1 MAENFKKFKIPSG
14 MKDILPADAYLWQE
28 IEDKAR
34 AAFNLYGYKPLRT
47 PLLEE
52 EGLFNRSLGNETE
65 IVKKQ
70 MFVIRHGEDT
80 YALRPE
86 ATAGVVRA
94 YIENNLDKTDSFVKL
109 YYFGPMF
116 RAERPQKGR
125 LRQFHHIGA
134 EALGSNSP
142 YLDSEIISLIKHIL
156 DALGISGYE
165 LKLNSL
171 GCPED
176 KQKLSRILQDRLKD
190 ETEKLCPDCNERLN
204 RNVFRVLDC
213 KNENCKQVVSRLSLA
228 PENYLCPECSE
239 HFSAVKKNLDKLNI
253 NYTLSPHLVRGLDY
267 YNRTIFEISH
277 KDLGAQDALGAGGRY
292 DNLIFEL
299 GGPKSGAVGFA
310 LGIER
315 LLLVAGCRP
324 AAAGQTKVFVVT
336 LGEEAK
342 KEGFQV
348 LDKLREADI
357 ASDMD
362 YENKSLKGQ
371 MRKANDLKVKF
382 TILIGDEELK
392 KQSLL
397 LKDMASGAQEEI
409 SLDRSVEEIKERL
422 RLSST

>member
-1 MAENFKKFKIPSG
+1 MAENLKKFKIPSG
-14 MKDILPADAYLWQE
+14 MKDILSAEAYLWQE
-28 IEDKAR
+28 AEDKAK
-34 AAFNLYGYKPLRT
+34 AAFNLYGYKPIRT

-70 MFVIRHGEDT
+70 MFVIRHSEDS
-80 YALRPE
+80 YVLRPE

-109 YYFGPMF
+109 YYIGPMF

-142 YLDSEIISLIKHIL
+142 YLDSEIISLIKYIL
-156 DALGISGYE
+156 NALGISGYE

-176 KQKLSRILQDRLKD
+176 KQKLSRMLQDRLKD
-190 ETEKLCPDCNERLN
+190 ETEKLCPDCKERLN

-213 KNENCKQVVSRLSLA
+213 KNENCKQVVSRLSLT
-228 PENYLCPECSE
+228 PEDYLCQECSE

-253 NYTLSPHLVRGLDY
+253 NYTLSPNLVRGLDY

-324 AAAGQTKVFVVT
+324 HGHAGQTKVFVVT

-342 KEGFQV
+342 KEGFQL

-371 MRKANDLKVKF
+371 MRKANDLGVKF

-409 SLDRSVEEIKERL
+409 SFNNFIGEIKKRL
-422 RLSST
+422 

>member
-1 MAENFKKFKIPSG
+1 
-14 MKDILPADAYLWQE
+14 MKDLLPAEAYLWQE
-28 IEDKAR
+28 AEDKAK
-34 AAFNLYGYKPLRT
+34 AAFNLYGYKPIRT

-70 MFVIRHGEDT
+70 MFVIRHSEDS
-80 YALRPE
+80 YVLRPE

-109 YYFGPMF
+109 YYIGPMF

-142 YLDSEIISLIKHIL
+142 YLDSEIISLIKYIL

-176 KQKLSRILQDRLKD
+176 KQKLSRMLQDRLKD
-190 ETEKLCPDCNERLN
+190 ETEKLCPDCKERLN
-204 RNVFRVLDC
+204 RNVFRILDC
-213 KNENCKQVVSRLSLA
+213 KNENCKQVVSRLSLTL
-228 PENYLCPECSE
+228 EDYLCQECSE

-267 YNRTIFEISH
+267 YNRTVFEISH

-310 LGIER
+310 LGMER
-315 LLLVAGCRP
+315 LLLVAACRP
-324 AAAGQTKVFVVT
+324 HGHAGQTKVFVVT

-342 KEGFQV
+342 KEGFQL

-371 MRKANDLKVKF
+371 MRKANDLGVKF

-397 LKDMASGAQEEI
+397 LKDMASGTQEEI
-409 SLDRSVEEIKERL
+409 GFDNFIGEIKKRL
-422 RLSST
+422 

>member
-1 MAENFKKFKIPSG
+1 
-14 MKDILPADAYLWQE
+14 MKDILSAEAYLWE
-28 IEDKAR
+28 EAEGKAK
-34 AAFNLYGYKPLRT
+34 AAFNLYGYKPIRT

-70 MFVIRHGEDT
+70 MFVIRHSEDS
-80 YALRPE
+80 YVLRPE

-109 YYFGPMF
+109 YYIGPMF

-142 YLDSEIISLIKHIL
+142 YLDSETISLVKYIL
-156 DALGISGYE
+156 DLLGISGYE

-171 GCPED
+171 GCPAD
-176 KQKLSRILQDRLKD
+176 KQKLSRMLQDRLKD
-190 ETEKLCPDCNERLN
+190 EIEKLCPDCNERLK

-213 KNENCKQVVSRLSLA
+213 KNENCKQVVSRLSLT
-228 PENYLCPECSE
+228 PDDYLCQECSE

-253 NYTLSPHLVRGLDY
+253 KYTLSPNLVRGLDY
-267 YNRTIFEISH
+267 YNRTVFEISH

-310 LGIER
+310 LGVER
-315 LLLVAGCRP
+315 LLLVAAGRP
-324 AAAGQTKVFVVT
+324 HGHAGQTKVFVVT

-342 KEGFQV
+342 KEGFQL

-371 MRKANDLKVKF
+371 MRKANDLGVKF

-409 SLDRSVEEIKERL
+409 GFDNFIGEIKKRL
-422 RLSST
+422 

>member
-1 MAENFKKFKIPSG
+1 
-14 MKDILPADAYLWQE
+14 MKDILSAEAYLWE
-28 IEDKAR
+28 EAEGKAK
-34 AAFNLYGYKPLRT
+34 AAFNLYGYKPIRT

-70 MFVIRHGEDT
+70 MFVIRHSEDS
-80 YALRPE
+80 YVLRPE

-109 YYFGPMF
+109 YYIGPMF

-142 YLDSEIISLIKHIL
+142 YLDSETISLIKHIL
-156 DALGISGYE
+156 DVLGISGYE

-171 GCPED
+171 GCPAD
-176 KQKLSRILQDRLKD
+176 KQKLSRMLQDRLKD
-190 ETEKLCPDCNERLN
+190 EIEKLCPDCNERLK

-213 KNENCKQVVSRLSLA
+213 KNENCKQVVSRLSLT
-228 PENYLCPECSE
+228 PEDYLCQECSE

-253 NYTLSPHLVRGLDY
+253 KYTLSPNLVRGLDY
-267 YNRTIFEISH
+267 YNRTVFEISH

-310 LGIER
+310 LGMER
-315 LLLVAGCRP
+315 LLLVAAGRP
-324 AAAGQTKVFVVT
+324 HGHAGQVKVFVVT

-342 KEGFQV
+342 KEGFQ
-348 LDKLREADI
+348 LLNKLREAGI
-357 ASDMD
+357 TSDMD

-371 MRKANDLKVKF
+371 MRKANDLGVKF

-409 SLDRSVEEIKERL
+409 GFDNFIGEIKKKL
-422 RLSST
+422 

>member
-310 LGIER
+310 LGIDKN
-315 LLLVAGCRP
+315 LSLTGCRP

-409 SLDRSVEEIKERL
+409 SLDRSVEEIKKRL
-422 RLSST
+422 

>member
-14 MKDILPADAYLWQE
+14 MKDVLPADAYLWQE
-28 IEDKAR
+28 IEDKAK

-47 PLLEE
+47 PILEE

-70 MFVIRHGEDT
+70 MFIIRHSEDT
-80 YALRPE
+80 YVLRPE

-94 YIENNLDKTDSFVKL
+94 YIENNLDKIASLVKL
-109 YYFGPMF
+109 YYLGPMF

-142 YLDSEIISLIKHIL
+142 YLDSEIISLVKYIL
-156 DALGISGYE
+156 DVLGISGYE

-176 KQKLSRILQDRLKD
+176 KQKLSRMLQDKLKD
-190 ETEKLCPDCNERLN
+190 KLERLCPDCHERFS

-213 KNENCKQVVSRLSLA
+213 KNENCKQIISQLNLKS
-228 PENYLCPECSE
+228 EDYLCQDCAE
-239 HFSAVKKNLDKLNI
+239 HFAAVKKNLNKLNI
-253 NYTLSPHLVRGLDY
+253 NYTSCPSLVRGLDY
-267 YNRTIFEISH
+267 YNRTVFEISH

-310 LGIER
+310 LGVER
-315 LLLVAGCRP
+315 LLLVSNISPSAENKL
-324 AAAGQTKVFVVT
+324 KVFIAA
-336 LGEEAK
+336 LGNQAKEESLVLL
-342 KEGFQV
+342 EG
-348 LDKLREADI
+348 LRREGISADI
-357 ASDMD
+357 D
-362 YENKSLKGQ
+362 YEDKSLKGQ
-371 MRKANDLKVKF
+371 MRKANDLGVKF
-382 TILIGDEELK
+382 TVLIGDDEIK

-397 LKDMASGAQEEI
+397 LKDMASGTQEEI
-409 SLDRSVEEIKERL
+409 SLDRSIEEIKKRL
-422 RLSST
+422 

>member
-315 LLLVAGCRP
+315 LLLVAASRP
-324 AAAGQTKVFVVT
+324 HGHAGQTKVFVVT

-342 KEGFQV
+342 KEGFQL

-409 SLDRSVEEIKERL
+409 SLDRSVEEIKKRL
-422 RLSST
+422 